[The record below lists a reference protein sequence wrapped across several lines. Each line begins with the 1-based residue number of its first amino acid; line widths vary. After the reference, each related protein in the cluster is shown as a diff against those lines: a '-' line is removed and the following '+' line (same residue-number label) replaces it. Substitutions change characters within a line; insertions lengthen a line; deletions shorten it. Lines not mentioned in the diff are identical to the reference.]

1 MLSKNL
7 VRLRKEKGFSQTEL
21 ADLIGISR
29 QQLSKYE
36 MGLIE
41 PSLENIRRLAKTLML
56 TTLLGDTGQQ
66 RISN

>member
-29 QQLSKYE
+29 Q
-36 MGLIE
+36 
-41 PSLENIRRLAKTLML
+41 
-56 TTLLGDTGQQ
+56 
-66 RISN
+66 